1 MLEFKSDYFKE
12 EERNGFTISE
22 TMKRAWATELDVLSR
37 VIAVCKKYNLTYYAY
52 YGTLLGTV
60 RHHGYIP
67 WDDDVDIALKYED
80 YRKLLEVLPGEL
92 PETFGIS
99 SMYTSKSHRQP
110 WASVSNAKYSYPDPE
125 RKQKFYGF
133 PYVAGIDIFP
143 LYYVPRDKELAD
155 IVKHLYGAVYDTAK
169 RFEEL
174 KKSGELQ
181 EVLPQIEE
189 LCRVKLIQD
198 DTLRMQL
205 WRLTDQIA
213 SLIAEE
219 ESDCMTIYYKNV
231 TKVWDYQLEKKW
243 FEGTVEM
250 PFENITIAVP
260 SGYDELLTKL
270 YGDYMIP
277 QHKKCGHSYPFY
289 KKQKDYY
296 EKINRVDFS
305 KNK

>member
-1 MLEFKSDYFKE
+1 MRIIENCWKSCRENYLRPLESVVCTLQKATDSHGQVSQMQNILILIQNGN
-12 EERNGFTISE
+12 RNFI
-22 TMKRAWATELDVLSR
+22 
-37 VIAVCKKYNLTYYAY
+37 
-52 YGTLLGTV
+52 
-60 RHHGYIP
+60 
-67 WDDDVDIALKYED
+67 
-80 YRKLLEVLPGEL
+80 
-92 PETFGIS
+92 
-99 SMYTSKSHRQP
+99 
-110 WASVSNAKYSYPDPE
+110 
-125 RKQKFYGF
+125 
-133 PYVAGIDIFP
+133 
-143 LYYVPRDKELAD
+143 
-155 IVKHLYGAVYDTAK
+155 YGAVYDTAK

-231 TKVWDYQLEKKW
+231 TKVWDYQLDKKW

>member
-1 MLEFKSDYFKE
+1 MLEFKSDFFKE

-231 TKVWDYQLEKKW
+231 TKVWDYQLDKKW

-270 YGDYMIP
+270 YGDY
-277 QHKKCGHSYPFY
+277 
-289 KKQKDYY
+289 
-296 EKINRVDFS
+296 
-305 KNK
+305 

>member
-1 MLEFKSDYFKE
+1 M
-12 EERNGFTISE
+12 
-22 TMKRAWATELDVLSR
+22 
-37 VIAVCKKYNLTYYAY
+37 
-52 YGTLLGTV
+52 
-60 RHHGYIP
+60 
-67 WDDDVDIALKYED
+67 
-80 YRKLLEVLPGEL
+80 
-92 PETFGIS
+92 
-99 SMYTSKSHRQP
+99 
-110 WASVSNAKYSYPDPE
+110 
-125 RKQKFYGF
+125 
-133 PYVAGIDIFP
+133 
-143 LYYVPRDKELAD
+143 
-155 IVKHLYGAVYDTAK
+155 
-169 RFEEL
+169 

-231 TKVWDYQLEKKW
+231 TKVWDYQLDKKW

-270 YGDYMIP
+270 YGDYDP
-277 QHKKCGHSYPFY
+277 TA
-289 KKQKDYY
+289 
-296 EKINRVDFS
+296 
-305 KNK
+305 